1 MIPCSHTLTHS
12 THSHTPHTH
21 TLHTHT
27 TPPHTH
33 TPHRLAVL
41 GSTSFDGRSS
51 TPPTHN
57 TADNARRDLFGAP
70 PFGEGSKV
78 TTTMTS
84 VDQFGAVP
92 EF

>member
-1 MIPCSHTLTHS
+1 MH
-12 THSHTPHTH
+12 PHTH
-21 TLHTHT
+21 THTSQT
-27 TPPHTH
+27 GSPFPTDDF
-33 TPHRLAVL
+33 

-70 PFGEGSKV
+70 PFGEGLKV
-78 TTTMTS
+78 TKTMTT

-92 EF
+92 FS